1 MHWEECKLARTP
13 YSVPVDEA
21 ADIHL
26 RDIQSRRTAAPLV
39 SSHACGS
46 NNRMENENF
55 LVP

>member
-1 MHWEECKLARTP
+1 MHWEECELARTP

-39 SSHACGS
+39 PSQACGS
-46 NNRMENENF
+46 NNRMENENH